1 MRVCLRVTR
10 SLRKCSK
17 HEDRFDVMKSSNV
30 DVCFDRQGSLQL
42 VMMTTDEFVMFGVG
56 KFTPS
61 KFGLC
66 GPIVGFIKSWDL

>member
-1 MRVCLRVTR
+1 
-10 SLRKCSK
+10 
-17 HEDRFDVMKSSNV
+17 MKSSNA

-61 KFGLC
+61 KFGPC